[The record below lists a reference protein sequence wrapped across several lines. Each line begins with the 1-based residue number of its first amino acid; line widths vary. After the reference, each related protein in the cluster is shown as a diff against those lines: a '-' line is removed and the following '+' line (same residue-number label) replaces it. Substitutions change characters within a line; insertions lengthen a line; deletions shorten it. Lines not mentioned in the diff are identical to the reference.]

1 MNDLAD
7 EGFHEIQLNGKQL
20 VFLFMLTAIVLVGT
34 FLLGVGVGRG
44 VKADRAVEG
53 GDVAASATMP
63 PAAATPS
70 QPAAAGGPPAAEPP
84 APAPEPDDELSYAK
98 RLQGDQSAAPAE
110 KLKSPSP
117 AAPAEPAASKN
128 TPAAQ
133 APPATVAAPG
143 KPAAPPPAQAP
154 AAAAENA
161 GRPGAF
167 IVQVT
172 ALQDRNAAMTI
183 VRSLTGKGYPAFVQ
197 DPAPG
202 SPKIYRVQVGGYPDR
217 DKAEQISRQLATQE
231 QFKAYVRSR

>member
-53 GDVAASATMP
+53 GDVVASATVP

-70 QPAAAGGPPAAEPP
+70 QPVAAGGPPAAEPP

-98 RLQGDQSAAPAE
+98 RLQGDQSAAPVE
-110 KLKSPSP
+110 KLKAPSLSASAGG
-117 AAPAEPAASKN
+117 AAPK
-128 TPAAQ
+128 

-143 KPAAPPPAQAP
+143 KPAAQSPAP
-154 AAAAENA
+154 VAAAENA